1 MPDYDP
7 KSIPILD
14 DIIEAEVENATST
27 AICEKEINA
36 DTTETKKIQDSNT
49 PDLFSA
55 DINDSAKPIEIKN
68 GEAESNETEIVESV
82 LIDYQIEEDNNN
94 SGGGIQH
101 DIISDPPISLD
112 SIVNDVVTQL
122 MPDLEQQLRLL
133 VQQALEE
140 KLPEEI
146 IRQMSSENDEQ
157 RTRPD
162 A

>member
-14 DIIEAEVENATST
+14 DIIEAEVEDEDST
-27 AICEKEINA
+27 VIHEKEINA
-36 DTTETKKIQDSNT
+36 DTAETEKTHDDNI
-49 PDLFSA
+49 PDLFSD
-55 DINDSAKPIEIKN
+55 DINDSIEPIEIKN
-68 GEAESNETEIVESV
+68 GETESNETETVEAV
-82 LIDYQIEEDNNN
+82 LIDYQIEEDNEDNN
-94 SGGGIQH
+94 DGGGIQH
-101 DIISDPPISLD
+101 DVISEQPISLD

-146 IRQMSSENDEQ
+146 IRQMSSTI
-157 RTRPD
+157 TRNK
-162 A
+162 